1 MNEMQQ
7 SGSEALTLSTRAMV
21 PTTQRFGSRE
31 IEITFLGNNTHG
43 QPTWMLWNPA
53 EPYLIGMLRQG
64 KLGFTFEQRTDQGV
78 MLLEGISLSRLQ
90 RAISG

>member
-7 SGSEALTLSTRAMV
+7 SGNEVLTLSTRAMV
-21 PTTQRFGSRE
+21 PTTQQFGSRE

-43 QPTWMLWNPA
+43 QPTWILWNPA

-90 RAISG
+90 RAIAG